1 MSVINM
7 LMINLLIYQIG
18 KSFFVEMKKA
28 DLMVLLCV

>member
-18 KSFFVEMKKA
+18 KAFFVEMKKKQT
-28 DLMVLLCV
+28 